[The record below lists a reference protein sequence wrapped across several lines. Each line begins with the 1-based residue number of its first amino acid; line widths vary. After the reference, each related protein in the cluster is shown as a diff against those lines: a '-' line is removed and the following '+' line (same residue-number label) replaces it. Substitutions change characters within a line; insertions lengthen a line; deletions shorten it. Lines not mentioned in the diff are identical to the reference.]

1 MSAPPP
7 KGLDSG
13 PAVLAEGLM
22 KRFGET
28 QALDGVD
35 LRIERAQV
43 VGLLGPNGA
52 GKTTAVRV
60 FTTLI
65 KPDAGRAFIDGID
78 VVAEP
83 SRAKARIGLTGQY
96 AAVDERL
103 TGAENLEH
111 VGRLYHMP
119 VSTARERGRELLERF
134 DLVDAGD
141 RVVKGY
147 SGGMRRRLDIAMS
160 LIARPSVLF
169 LDEPT
174 TGLDPRSR
182 QAVWELIEELVA
194 GGTTTLL
201 TTQYLDEADRLADEI
216 VVIDHGRV
224 IAAAPREMLK
234 QQVGA
239 DRVDVTVRHIG
250 DAGRA
255 AESLRSLACGEITVN
270 ERTVEVPVFDLA
282 GRVPETVRHLDA
294 AGIDVDDV
302 AARHSTLDDVFFAL
316 TGHAA
321 EEAER
326 CARSRSP
333 MSVSTATAS
342 ARRSI
347 SPPPRSRTSREAG
360 YGC

>member
-1 MSAPPP
+1 M
-7 KGLDSG
+7 
-13 PAVLAEGLM
+13 
-22 KRFGET
+22 
-28 QALDGVD
+28 
-35 LRIERAQV
+35 RI
-43 VGLLGPNGA
+43 L
-52 GKTTAVRV
+52 
-60 FTTLI
+60 TTLI

-78 VVAEP
+78 VLAEP
-83 SRAKARIGLTGQY
+83 MRAKARIGLTGQY

-119 VSTARERGRELLERF
+119 IAAARERGRELLERF
-134 DLVDAGD
+134 DLVDAAD

-224 IAAAPREMLK
+224 IATRHERGAQAAGRRRPPR
-234 QQVGA
+234 GHA
-239 DRVDVTVRHIG
+239 RATPA
-250 DAGRA
+250 DAGRVAEALARRWRA
-255 AESLRSLACGEITVN
+255 ATIARRRGPPHRSSCPSSRSRAWCPT
-270 ERTVEVPVFDLA
+270 A
-282 GRVPETVRHLDA
+282 VRQLDA
-294 AGIDVDDV
+294 AGIAVRRRRRPPV
-302 AARHSTLDDVFFAL
+302 H
-316 TGHAA
+316 
-321 EEAER
+321 
-326 CARSRSP
+326 
-333 MSVSTATAS
+333 
-342 ARRSI
+342 ARRRLLR
-347 SPPPRSRTSREAG
+347 PHRPRRRGRPCRARPPREVAHR
-360 YGC
+360 